1 MTKFRLTANVT
12 ISVYTEVEADT
23 LEEAKAIAEE
33 RLICSITNTSGDTED
48 EVWMC
53 CDELDGVPMD
63 IEEC

>member
-12 ISVYTEVEADT
+12 ISVYTEVEAET

-33 RLICSITNTSGDTED
+33 RYLCSITNTGGDTED

-53 CDELDGVPMD
+53 DELDGMPLD
-63 IEEC
+63 IEQC